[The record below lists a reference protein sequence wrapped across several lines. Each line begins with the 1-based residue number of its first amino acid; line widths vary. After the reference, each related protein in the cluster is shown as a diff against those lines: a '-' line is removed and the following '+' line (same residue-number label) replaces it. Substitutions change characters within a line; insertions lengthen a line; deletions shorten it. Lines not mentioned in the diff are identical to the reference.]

1 MIFPTFRLEVIPV
14 TFRSTRFDRWPRS
27 CNPPLSRG
35 SAVQQKRLSTFLL
48 LPTVEGRIHVPEN
61 ENKEKN
67 TTKATQKNRCPKW
80 QQHETN
86 TTVNVLTL
94 CPFNLMLDGFKLKP
108 YLAKGPTA
116 LVRPIGPVVFGLE
129 IAFGSTTRA
138 PAKRCRAWNIW
149 RNQNE
154 SQQKGVISL
163 SDYIISNF
171 Q

>member
-1 MIFPTFRLEVIPV
+1 
-14 TFRSTRFDRWPRS
+14 
-27 CNPPLSRG
+27 
-35 SAVQQKRLSTFLL
+35 
-48 LPTVEGRIHVPEN
+48 
-61 ENKEKN
+61 
-67 TTKATQKNRCPKW
+67 
-80 QQHETN
+80 
-86 TTVNVLTL
+86 
-94 CPFNLMLDGFKLKP
+94 MLDGFKLKP

-138 PAKRCRAWNIW
+138 PAKRGRAWNIW